1 MKFVIFDLY
10 GTLMN
15 IHTDEE
21 KESFWIHLANAFKKY
36 KVYDPSILKEEY
48 LNLCMELQ
56 KEKEEIEILDV
67 FHILYPMVDAVKV
80 AETFRRL
87 STDFIHPY
95 FGVKR
100 LLKKLRNEGYKI
112 YLLSNAQASFTNW
125 ELNKF
130 HLIPYFDGI
139 FLSSDLGIK
148 KPNPLY
154 YKKLIEK
161 YSIDVSNA
169 IMIGNDYNNDI
180 LPAKELGLKTIYIE
194 SNQSYFID
202 TKDKIVNFSYKK
214 VLNRIHEL
222 L

>member
-1 MKFVIFDLY
+1 MKTVIFDLY

-21 KESFWIHLANAFKKY
+21 RDSFWKNLAKAFKDY
-36 KVYDPSILKEEY
+36 KEYEPMELKSEY
-48 LNLCMELQ
+48 LKLCKELE

-67 FHILYPMVDAVKV
+67 FHILYPEGDVNKIAI
-80 AETFRRL
+80 TFRKL

-100 LLKKLRNEGYKI
+100 LLKKLKSEGYKI
-112 YLLSNAQASFTNW
+112 YLLSNAQASFTKW
-125 ELNKF
+125 ELSKF
-130 HLIPYFDGI
+130 NLEYLFDGI

-148 KPNPLY
+148 KPNMAY
-154 YKKLIEK
+154 YNALIEK
-161 YSIDVSNA
+161 YSIDTNNA

-194 SNQSYFID
+194 SNQSYFVD
-202 TKDKIVNFSYKK
+202 TEDKIINFSYRK